1 MSSEESKITQTS
13 EEADLVQYIVLLKSK
28 GFSTGALVA
37 QGAHASVS
45 AIWLSRESSFTK
57 QYCGP
62 GALDR
67 MHKVTLEAPS
77 REVLEELSNV
87 LSNAKPDPITHKLW
101 IELPE
106 AIPTALA
113 TAPLP
118 RTLLKPFF
126 SALKLLR

>member
-77 REVLEELSNV
+77 RDVLEELSNV

>member
-1 MSSEESKITQTS
+1 MSLLPED
-13 EEADLVQYIVLLKSK
+13 DLVQYIVLLKSK

-45 AIWLSRESSFTK
+45 AIWLSKDSPFTL

-77 REVLEELSNV
+77 REILEELSHV
-87 LSNAKPDPITHKLW
+87 LANAKPDPITHKLW

-113 TAPLP
+113 TAPMP
-118 RTLLKPFF
+118 RALLKPFF

>member
-1 MSSEESKITQTS
+1 M
-13 EEADLVQYIVLLKSK
+13 ADPDLVQYIVLLKSK

-45 AIWLSRESSFTK
+45 AIWLSKDSPFTL

-62 GALDR
+62 GALDC

-77 REVLEELSNV
+77 REVLEELSHV
-87 LSNAKPDPITHKLW
+87 LANAKPDPITHKLW

-106 AIPTALA
+106 AIPLALA
-113 TAPLP
+113 TAPMP
-118 RTLLKPFF
+118 RALLKPFF